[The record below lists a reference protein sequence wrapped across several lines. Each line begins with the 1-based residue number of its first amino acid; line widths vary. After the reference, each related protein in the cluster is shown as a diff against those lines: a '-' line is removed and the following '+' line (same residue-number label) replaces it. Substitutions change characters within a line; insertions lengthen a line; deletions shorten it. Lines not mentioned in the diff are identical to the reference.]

1 MDFLIGKINEWEFE
15 KYVFL
20 LLFTLLLYKYPD
32 INHIYPIDYLH
43 LADLWLT
50 LKCIFTDP
58 MHD

>member
-15 KYVFL
+15 EYFCCSL
-20 LLFTLLLYKYPD
+20 PYCFIGRYPD